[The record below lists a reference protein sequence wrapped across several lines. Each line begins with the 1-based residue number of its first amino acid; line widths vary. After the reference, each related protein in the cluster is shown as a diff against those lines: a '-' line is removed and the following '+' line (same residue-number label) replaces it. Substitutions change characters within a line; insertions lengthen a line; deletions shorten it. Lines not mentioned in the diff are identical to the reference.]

1 MTRPNVWLALLKQ
14 NWQFL
19 SKFLVPL
26 FLCELQIK
34 AGKPF
39 SLFCFFLMI
48 LNFREK
54 NSLMLSF
61 KNSNEFFKIAAL
73 LAKLQTIFIMI
84 KILLQNFRIV
94 TESLSFL
101 WLYKGVLTFYHT
113 TRWQFQQINH
123 NESS

>member
-73 LAKLQTIFIMI
+73 FGEIANYIHNDQNSYN
-84 KILLQNFRIV
+84 KILELLRD
-94 TESLSFL
+94 T
-101 WLYKGVLTFYHT
+101 
-113 TRWQFQQINH
+113 
-123 NESS
+123 